1 MSGGKNMKS
10 LMLFGEEND
19 LNEVKKPL
27 DRYFHVSVQ
36 PTKNQN
42 GYWLSLR
49 EKNINQFLADL
60 NEENQKK
67 LFNILTQKFSKPTK
81 VGRKKIEL
89 PSREEL
95 MAERKQNHL
104 SVSQLAAKY
113 GCSSTT
119 INRRLGLIKKKG

>member
-1 MSGGKNMKS
+1 MKS
-10 LMLFGEEND
+10 LMLFGEEKD
-19 LNEVKKPL
+19 LNDVKLTL

-36 PTKNQN
+36 PTKNKN

-67 LFNILTQKFSKPTK
+67 LFNILAQKFLNPTK
-81 VGRKKIEL
+81 VGRKKIDL

-95 MAERKQNHL
+95 IAEREHNHL

-119 INRRLGLIKKKG
+119 INRRLGLIKKKV